1 MKTFTFKIKVG
12 STKVVCAANMQLEQ
26 FFESVKMTDF
36 NTLLDRYPEA
46 YVTASDYF
54 DGENYVDK
62 DFALSTL
69 GSLCEAKDL
78 KSWLISPHF
87 VGFLGD
93 DTYSAD
99 LQQDIVNVADSFDKV
114 GDENVG
120 DDTSVEEQEVSA

>member
-36 NTLLDRYPEA
+36 EKLLDKYPEA

-54 DGENYVDK
+54 DCENFVDK

-69 GSLCEAKDL
+69 GALCDAKDL
-78 KSWLISPHF
+78 KSWLLSPYF

-99 LQQDIVNVADSFDKV
+99 LQQDIVNVADSFKKV
-114 GDENVG
+114 GDEYVG
-120 DDTSVEEQEVSA
+120 DDTSVEA

>member
-12 STKVVCAANMQLEQ
+12 STKVVCAVNMQLEQ

-36 NTLLDRYPEA
+36 NKLLDRYPEA

-69 GSLCEAKDL
+69 SALCDAKDL
-78 KSWLISPHF
+78 KSWLISSNF
-87 VGFLGD
+87 VGFVGD

-99 LQQDIVNVADSFDKV
+99 LQQDIVDVADSFEKV
-114 GDENVG
+114 GDDDVG
-120 DDTSVEEQEVSA
+120 DDTSVEE

>member
-1 MKTFTFKIKVG
+1 MKTFTFKIKVS

-54 DGENYVDK
+54 DGENFVDK

-69 GSLCEAKDL
+69 GALCEAKDL
-78 KSWLISPHF
+78 KSWLLSTSF

-93 DTYSAD
+93 DSYCAF
-99 LQQDIVNVADSFDKV
+99 LQQDIVDAADNFEKV
-114 GDENVG
+114 GDEHVG
-120 DDTSVEEQEVSA
+120 DDPSVEEQEVSA

>member
-54 DGENYVDK
+54 DGVNFVDK

-69 GSLCEAKDL
+69 GALCDAKDL
-78 KSWLISPHF
+78 KSWLLSPQF
-87 VGFLGD
+87 VGFVGD
-93 DTYSAD
+93 DTFSVD
-99 LQQDIVNVADSFDKV
+99 LQQDIVNVADSFEKV

-120 DDTSVEEQEVSA
+120 DDTTVEE